1 MRIVT
6 AREQVQLLAAWKLS
20 RTFLAFDWQQ
30 QQYDPGKHTWYEQK
44 LFDDVELH
52 KAPLENGHELHAWRY
67 TQHPDDKEGWQWAI
81 NDPSRSSEYGTFPN
95 DDHAGDWSNY
105 DGSPPQISTWL
116 ACGGVGAASDADLSR
131 KHRKLDLEVA
141 HADHI
146 PTLEHAKAQAQ
157 NHYQNMFPIGT
168 NTGSHDSGTDYSDL
182 NKFMEGM

>member
-1 MRIVT
+1 MRRIIT
-6 AREQVQLLAAWKLS
+6 AREQVQLLAAWRK
-20 RTFLAFDWQQ
+20 TAFDWQQ
-30 QQYDPGKHTWYEQK
+30 RQYDPGKHTSYEQK

-52 KAPLENGHELHAWRY
+52 KASLENGHELHAWRY

-81 NDPSRSSEYGTFPN
+81 SDPSRSSEYGSYP
-95 DDHAGDWSNY
+95 DDGDAGDWSNY

-168 NTGSHDSGTDYSDL
+168 DTGSHDSGVDYSDL
-182 NKFMEGM
+182 SKFMEGM